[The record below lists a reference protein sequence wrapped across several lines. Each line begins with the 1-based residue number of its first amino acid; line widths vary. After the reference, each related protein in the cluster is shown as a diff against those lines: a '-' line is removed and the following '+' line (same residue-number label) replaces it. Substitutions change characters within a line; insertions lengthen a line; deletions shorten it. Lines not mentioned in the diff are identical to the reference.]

1 MTQVIT
7 AVSRLLSQAALV
19 VAGLGLLAMTAI
31 IGWQVIARY
40 LLNAS
45 PAWSEQTALVLMIGF
60 ISFAAAVGV
69 REGFHIGMTMA
80 VDALP
85 PISQRIARITSMLV
99 VAGFG
104 AGLGIFGAELVS
116 QTWDHVLPTLG
127 IPRGAAYL
135 PLVVSGWLMVFFAAE
150 QILAEVQ
157 GRKVVPQWS

>member
-1 MTQVIT
+1 MTQVIS

-85 PISQRIARITSMLV
+85 PISQRIARIASMLV

-104 AGLGIFGAELVS
+104 AGLGIYGAELVS